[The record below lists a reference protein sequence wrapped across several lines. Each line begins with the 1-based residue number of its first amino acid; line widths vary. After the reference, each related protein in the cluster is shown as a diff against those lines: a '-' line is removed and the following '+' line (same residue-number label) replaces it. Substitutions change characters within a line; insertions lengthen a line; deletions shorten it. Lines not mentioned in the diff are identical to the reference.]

1 MDIKNFCCC
10 CLQKIMCF
18 KIVYPVYRWI
28 DQKTKNQNIYLLQRH
43 LHVRPNQEVFNTS
56 RLSTVLVVVVVGFF
70 FLVALLISSYV
81 SFFIWGY
88 FFLGSFYKCLYTCI
102 AAVGLSRDEEVE
114 WVRVSWHSPRVYFRY
129 FYLWEISLILSF
141 PVETY
146 YDVILRYFIPS
157 VDKSTGSKKT
167 DESKED
173 SNASKEKKHV
183 KKKRNRSHF
192 TQVQLRYLDDVFS
205 RQQYLTRD
213 ERALLANALDMT
225 ELQIRNW
232 FQNRRYQLRHR
243 GVNKPRQVP
252 VKVLVS
258 SSTGHASE
266 ADWKQ
271 DAGRFLVRKFW
282 RVSKLFYNRCDIIN
296 QMLLNMLK

>member
-1 MDIKNFCCC
+1 MLDQIRKSWTLLGFNFN
-10 CLQKIMCF
+10 CF
-18 KIVYPVYRWI
+18 
-28 DQKTKNQNIYLLQRH
+28 
-43 LHVRPNQEVFNTS
+43 F
-56 RLSTVLVVVVVGFF
+56 VVVVGFF
-70 FLVALLISSYV
+70 LAAILISSYV
-81 SFFIWGY
+81 TFFIWGY
-88 FFLGSFYKCLYTCI
+88 FSLGSFISAFT
-102 AAVGLSRDEEVE
+102 
-114 WVRVSWHSPRVYFRY
+114 RVLRPVSKSGVWESHDTRHVYILDI

-141 PVETY
+141 PVKTY
-146 YDVILRYFIPS
+146 YDVILKYLIPS
-157 VDKSTGSKKT
+157 VDKSAGSKKT

-192 TQVQLRYLDDVFS
+192 TQVQLKYLDDVFS

-282 RVSKLFYNRCDIIN
+282 RVSKLFYNRCNIIS
-296 QMLLNMLK
+296 QRLLNMLK